1 MATPVVVSPGF
12 VELTVGAVVSA
23 GAGAVLP
30 PPSLSLPHPAIKTA
44 SSNVMNHILEIL
56 IAHTSLVACVINFPL
71 NELLVVTGGSGLEEV
86 LASYTPRT
94 APEVCEPISKIYE
107 RVSVVCSV
115 PHDAKARA
123 AT

>member
-12 VELTVGAVVSA
+12 VELTVGAVVS
-23 GAGAVLP
+23 AGAVLP